1 MRISFIDSYTGSQ
14 LSTIIT
20 YLKIKAMG
28 RGTERQREM
37 PSSDLETAK
46 NTSKYPTAKIT
57 RTSEITHTTNTNA
70 THPWRTNEACK
81 YMKSRFLQHL
91 FVSFYELHNLSLLK
105 YENHILSSPSKS
117 LGNARLLTKRL
128 LSYLQSLKRSL
139 ASLAV

>member
-1 MRISFIDSYTGSQ
+1 MRGLNLKEIMSKSNMNQQGLNIA
-14 LSTIIT
+14 T
-20 YLKIKAMG
+20 YGQAY
-28 RGTERQREM
+28 
-37 PSSDLETAK
+37 
-46 NTSKYPTAKIT
+46 SKYPTAKIT

-91 FVSFYELHNLSLLK
+91 LVSFYELHNLSLLK

-117 LGNARLLTKRL
+117 LGNARLLTKQL